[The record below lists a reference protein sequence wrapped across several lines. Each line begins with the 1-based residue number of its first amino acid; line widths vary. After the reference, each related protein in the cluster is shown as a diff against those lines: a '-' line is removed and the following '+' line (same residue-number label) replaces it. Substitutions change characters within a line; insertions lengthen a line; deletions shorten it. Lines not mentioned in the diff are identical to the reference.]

1 MGSGDAGEGK
11 NGEGSKGL
19 GTGLTGGGDFELLDA
34 VGPDGRED
42 YRHFV
47 KLVRSFAD

>member
-1 MGSGDAGEGK
+1 MQGEAK